1 MIKSGIDQCTIF
13 KSLDEKAREKFA
25 QQCTIKHYAKQEIL
39 MNVGEI
45 IANYSIVAS
54 GLLQYQLLGGNKYD
68 LLHGVSG
75 PGDFGASMEIFL
87 QAPMLCRCTAFEDT
101 SLIVIPGKVFMDLLD
116 TQIGVAKALA
126 ELHMRERMMIMKS
139 YALHLSQNSELKIGY
154 TLLYLCQAA
163 GRHVDGLEG
172 AKESEVE
179 VTQEKLASMIG
190 LSRQTLAVTVKAWKN
205 EGFLVVKRNSLIILD
220 LPAFTQYLEMQSNN
234 T

>member
-1 MIKSGIDQCTIF
+1 MISSGIDQCAIF
-13 KSLDEKAREKFA
+13 TSLDEKAREKLA
-25 QQCTIKHYAKQEIL
+25 QQCTIKHYAKQAVLIK
-39 MNVGEI
+39 VGEI
-45 IANYSIVAS
+45 VSNFSIVAS

-68 LLHGVSG
+68 LLHGFSG
-75 PGDFGASMEIFL
+75 PGDFGASMEVFL
-87 QAPMLCRCTAFEDT
+87 QTPMLCRCSAFEDT

-116 TQIGVAKALA
+116 TQVGLAKALA

-172 AKESEVE
+172 AKKSEVA

-190 LSRQTLAVTVKAWKN
+190 LSRQTLAVTVKAWKKQ
-205 EGFLVVKRNSLIILD
+205 GFLVVKRNSLVILD
-220 LPAFTQYLEMQSNN
+220 LPAFTQYLEIQSSN